1 MAMSESE
8 AKSKIKHRIGVIREI
23 AGSDSKSVED
33 LEIAV
38 QTLKEIRQHREM
50 QDKLKQWIENY
61 KNPEFKDVVVTRDGL
76 IDILEEFRM
85 ECETNERNTM

>member
-1 MAMSESE
+1 MAMSEIE

-61 KNPEFKDVVVTRDGL
+61 KNPEFKDVMITRDGL
-76 IDILEEFRM
+76 IDILEEFRL
-85 ECETNERNTM
+85 ECETDARNTF